1 MRLTEKQIVI
11 LEALARFKFLTVN
24 HLKVIFNAKSESA
37 INTAIRSLKAL
48 KYTPIQSIDFGVL
61 PRIGRLAKVH
71 CLTQSGVNLLKNHL
85 GFSGVIRAPLG
96 RNSFYQRDYF
106 HRNACVLFNILFQRW
121 LVNNEHTFVFF
132 KNYFNRTKNGQYTS
146 AETAVML

>member
-61 PRIGRLAKVH
+61 P
-71 CLTQSGVNLLKNHL
+71 
-85 GFSGVIRAPLG
+85 
-96 RNSFYQRDYF
+96 
-106 HRNACVLFNILFQRW
+106 
-121 LVNNEHTFVFF
+121 
-132 KNYFNRTKNGQYTS
+132 
-146 AETAVML
+146 